1 MTETHTTSGA
11 KRYTLIIIR
20 IALSGCSIAPE
31 VELIYPEIDN
41 NPVMMA
47 EVNPALS
54 VQRNFLQKS
63 NFPDECDFS
72 TDQILL
78 RLLKIQIQ
86 WNLMVQV
93 QVLG

>member
-47 EVNPALS
+47 EVNPAPTFIPTELPAKIKLS
-54 VQRNFLQKS
+54 
-63 NFPDECDFS
+63 
-72 TDQILL
+72 
-78 RLLKIQIQ
+78 
-86 WNLMVQV
+86 
-93 QVLG
+93 

>member
-1 MTETHTTSGA
+1 MMTETHTTSGA

-47 EVNPALS
+47 EVTRRT
-54 VQRNFLQKS
+54 VKKQ
-63 NFPDECDFS
+63 
-72 TDQILL
+72 
-78 RLLKIQIQ
+78 LKHK
-86 WNLMVQV
+86 
-93 QVLG
+93 